1 MPKNYCYY
9 LILLHRCRSRILRS
23 KEEQITYRR
32 ECICFLPFFS
42 LLNPITS
49 EPLSNLHLNYV
60 RTTYIAHSVDI
71 LHQLLVIFLYANRR
85 LLRHLLYLIHL
96 FHRPQQRLLSHLI
109 NLLQNIIAQM
119 IFLDLHSR
127 LTIINLLFV
136 VPQFILVKIDLNI
149 EWKTFAR
156 ISGSWHIPY

>member
-109 NLLQNIIAQM
+109 DLLQNIIAQM
-119 IFLDLHSR
+119 LFLNLHS
-127 LTIINLLFV
+127 
-136 VPQFILVKIDLNI
+136 
-149 EWKTFAR
+149 
-156 ISGSWHIPY
+156 